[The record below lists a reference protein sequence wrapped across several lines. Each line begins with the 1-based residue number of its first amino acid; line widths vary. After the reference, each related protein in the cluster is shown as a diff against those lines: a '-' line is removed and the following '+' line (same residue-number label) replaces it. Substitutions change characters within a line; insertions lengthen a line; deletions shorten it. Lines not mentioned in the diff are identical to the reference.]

1 MCRASAARTVEV
13 QSYQEADEATMEED
27 DVYPTTS
34 NEDLTTTL
42 MK

>member
-1 MCRASAARTVEV
+1 MCRANAVRMVEI
-13 QSYQEADEATMEED
+13 QSYQEADEVTMEED

>member
-1 MCRASAARTVEV
+1 VARTIEV
-13 QSYQEADEATMEED
+13 QSYQEADEVTMEED

-34 NEDLTTTL
+34 HEDLTTTL